1 MRQKP
6 GGRSP
11 LPVLVKHR
19 HDRFPLVFFHVP
31 SGFFDLILPVQ
42 NGIQTG
48 LLQSIYS
55 EDDATNALGH

>member
-1 MRQKP
+1 MREKS
-6 GGRSP
+6 GRRST

-19 HDRFPLVFFHVP
+19 HDRFPLVFFHTL

-55 EDDATNALGH
+55 EDDTTKALGH

>member
-1 MRQKP
+1 MRKKP

-19 HDRFPLVFFHVP
+19 HDRFPLVFFHAL
-31 SGFFDLILPVQ
+31 SGFFDLIFPVQ